1 MLYQKT
7 NERFLTTEKE
17 SLELA
22 YQLADL
28 VHSTPFLICFY
39 GDFGV
44 GKTFISRAIIHYL
57 LDTNEIVNSPTFTL
71 LNIYENKNLSIYHYD
86 LHRLKSKDEI
96 YELSIEEALENHLT
110 LIEWPEIIEDL
121 LPKENRINV
130 EIKYNLDGNRF
141 FRIF

>member
-1 MLYQKT
+1 MLYQNI
-7 NERFLTTEKE
+7 NERFLKTENE
-17 SLELA
+17 SVELA
-22 YQLADL
+22 RQLSNL
-28 VHSTPFLICFY
+28 VNSTPFLICLY

-57 LDTNEIVNSPTFTL
+57 LDSDEIVNSPTFTL
-71 LNIYENKNLSIYHYD
+71 LNIYQNKNLSIYHYD

-110 LIEWPEIIEDL
+110 LIEWPEIIEDI
-121 LPKENRINV
+121 LPKENRINI